1 MTVIGN
7 KIATRRKDLSMTQE
21 ELAKRMGYKSKSTIN
36 KIENGTNDIP
46 QSKIA
51 KFAEVLDTSIAYLM
65 GWEQNQEETTKK
77 IDVTTDIIIRM
88 EKDKNFSEVVQMLY
102 KLDSEK
108 IKAFKIMLNSFS

>member
-1 MTVIGN
+1 MTMIGN

-65 GWEQNQEETTKK
+65 GWDNNEETAKK
-77 IDVTTDIIIRM
+77 IDVTTDILIRM
-88 EKDKNFSEVVQMLY
+88 ERDKNFSEVVQMLFN
-102 KLDSEK
+102 LDSEK
-108 IKAFKIMLNSFS
+108 INAVKVMLRSFS